1 MDRVQII
8 AAIYGFLVGEL
19 TFPTGNDIFALIVL
33 PVFWGAAIVLF
44 LTKIIN
50 LHNKDRQGYWVEV
63 SSQVVNGEKLVI

>member
-1 MDRVQII
+1 MQII
-8 AAIYGFLVGEL
+8 TAIYGFLVGGL
-19 TFPTGNDIFALIVL
+19 TFPTGDDDFFVLIVL

-50 LHNKDRQGYWVEV
+50 LHNKDRQGYWVEI